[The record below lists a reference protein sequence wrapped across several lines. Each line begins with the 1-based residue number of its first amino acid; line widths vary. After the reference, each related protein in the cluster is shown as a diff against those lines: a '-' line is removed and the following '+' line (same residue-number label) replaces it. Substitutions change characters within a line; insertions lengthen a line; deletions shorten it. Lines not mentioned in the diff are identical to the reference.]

1 MLRLRHV
8 LERARHWHGLRLLV
22 ILLVLAVLA
31 LVAVHDME
39 HGFGA
44 AEAAGAAC
52 IAIVLIGLSR
62 GLLGRPPAPA
72 RASRK
77 LVGPCPAPA
86 QALAPGRADRSQP
99 LRL

>member
-1 MLRLRHV
+1 MLRIRRV
-8 LERARHWHGLRLLV
+8 LDRARHRRGLRLLV
-22 ILLVLAVLA
+22 VLLVLAVLA
-31 LVAVHDME
+31 FVVVHDID
-39 HGFGA
+39 HGLGA

-62 GLLGRPPAPA
+62 GLVGSPAPA

-77 LVGPCPAPA
+77 LVGPSPAPA
-86 QALAPGRADRSQP
+86 LAVASGRADRSRP